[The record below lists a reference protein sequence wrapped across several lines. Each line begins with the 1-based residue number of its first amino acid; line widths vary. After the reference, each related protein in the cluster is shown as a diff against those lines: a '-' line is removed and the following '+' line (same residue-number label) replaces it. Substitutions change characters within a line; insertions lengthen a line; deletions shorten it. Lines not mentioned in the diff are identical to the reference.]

1 MYEYLMKEDL
11 QEAVNIYVMINWERD
26 WKRTWKWRIF
36 HIEPSQKWIERYI
49 DKVTLSFQKKRY
61 LKI

>member
-1 MYEYLMKEDL
+1 MNEYLMDYDLKE
-11 QEAVNIYVMINWERD
+11 EINIYVMINWERE

-36 HIEPSQKWIERYI
+36 RKEPSEKWIERYI
-49 DKVTLSFQKKRY
+49 DKVTLSFQNQRH